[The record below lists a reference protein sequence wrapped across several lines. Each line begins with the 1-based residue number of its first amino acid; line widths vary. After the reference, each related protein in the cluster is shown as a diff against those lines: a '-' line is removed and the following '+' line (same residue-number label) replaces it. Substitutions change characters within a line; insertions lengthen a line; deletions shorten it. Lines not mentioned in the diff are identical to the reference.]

1 MTEKEICYYY
11 RNAKKKAQQIQILAE
26 LNDINSLEIIKI
38 LVRGKEELPKSTLK
52 KLYMQLDNLETQI
65 REKEQKC
72 SLTLLVRLQFLL
84 VFP

>member
-65 REKEQKC
+65 REKEQKYKEIVAA
-72 SLTLLVRLQFLL
+72 LKGEEK
-84 VFP
+84 

>member
-65 REKEQKC
+65 REKEQKYKEIVAA
-72 SLTLLVRLQFLL
+72 LKGEER
-84 VFP
+84 

>member
-38 LVRGKEELPKSTLK
+38 
-52 KLYMQLDNLETQI
+52 
-65 REKEQKC
+65 
-72 SLTLLVRLQFLL
+72 F
-84 VFP
+84 

>member
-38 LVRGKEELPKSTLK
+38 SVRGKEELPKSTLK

-65 REKEQKC
+65 REKEQKYKEIVAA
-72 SLTLLVRLQFLL
+72 LKGEEK
-84 VFP
+84 

>member
-38 LVRGKEELPKSTLK
+38 LVRGKEELPESTLK

-65 REKEQKC
+65 REKEQKYKEIVAA
-72 SLTLLVRLQFLL
+72 LKGEEK
-84 VFP
+84 